1 MFRKDFSL
9 LEKPWQHVYNITIAF
24 YMCLISPVSCVRLI
38 NGWQS
43 VDRSQS
49 RIACRDFLG
58 LWLLKAPKKFVFL
71 TDRVVQNFLA
81 VEVKLN
87 TRRKIESDLGNGMF
101 SQLRT
106 KIDNWKICQ
115 KAVFGHVRG
124 NIYSFGK
131 EKVKNWEFCE
141 FCTFFQ
147 LEPYRALRI
156 FFQQTV
162 KPIISFYRLLLIK
175 GLLRLFDKQNNTWLL
190 VVMELL
196 FS

>member
-1 MFRKDFSL
+1 
-9 LEKPWQHVYNITIAF
+9 
-24 YMCLISPVSCVRLI
+24 MCLISPVSCVRLI

-49 RIACRDFLG
+49 RIACRVFLG

-115 KAVFGHVRG
+115 KTVFGHVRG